1 MPTVATKFVRD
12 AWEVPMFSP
21 KKPGLPL
28 AALLVAGLLL
38 APGTALGGKVYI
50 WTDEK
55 GVKHISDTPPAA
67 APADMKSLSATPNAG
82 RADAP
87 SDPSPGN
94 PAGVA
99 AVPGVPGPGEGGT
112 HVVDGV
118 VVGPDGQPVLGPD
131 GQPVRIAPDGQL
143 AAPGQPAMD
152 SDGQLLPAIQAGPDP
167 KAQEREALQRRLEEL
182 QKEKDAYDL
191 ANRRAR
197 SAGDGYAKQ
206 RSRYYQ
212 NEVEGR
218 INEVQSRLKLLAPE
232 GAEASGE
239 GGGQ

>member
-1 MPTVATKFVRD
+1 
-12 AWEVPMFSP
+12 MFSP

-55 GVKHISDTPPAA
+55 GVKHITDTPPAA
-67 APADMKSLSATPNAG
+67 APADMKSLSATPSAG
-82 RADAP
+82 RADTP
-87 SDPSPGN
+87 SDTPAGTPPGTSPGT
-94 PAGVA
+94 A

-118 VVGPDGQPVLGPD
+118 VVGPDGQPVLGAD
-131 GQPVRIAPDGQL
+131 GQPVHIGPDGQL
-143 AAPGQPAMD
+143 AAPVQPALD
-152 SDGQLLPAIQAGPDP
+152 ADGQFLPAIQAGPDP
-167 KAQEREALQRRLEEL
+167 KALERQALELRLQEL
-182 QKEKDAYDL
+182 QKEKDVYDL
-191 ANRRAR
+191 ANRRSR
-197 SAGDGYAKQ
+197 SMGDGYTKQ

-212 NEVEGR
+212 NEVQGR
-218 INEVQSRLKLLAPE
+218 IDEVESRLKLLAPE

>member
-1 MPTVATKFVRD
+1 
-12 AWEVPMFSP
+12 MFSP

-82 RADAP
+82 RADTP
-87 SDPSPGN
+87 SDPSLGT
-94 PAGVA
+94 PAGA
-99 AVPGVPGPGEGGT
+99 PAVPGVTGPGEGGT

-118 VVGPDGQPVLGPD
+118 VLGPD
-131 GQPVRIAPDGQL
+131 GQPVRIAPDGQP

-167 KAQEREALQRRLEEL
+167 KVQEREALQRRLEEL
-182 QKEKDAYDL
+182 QKEKEAYDL